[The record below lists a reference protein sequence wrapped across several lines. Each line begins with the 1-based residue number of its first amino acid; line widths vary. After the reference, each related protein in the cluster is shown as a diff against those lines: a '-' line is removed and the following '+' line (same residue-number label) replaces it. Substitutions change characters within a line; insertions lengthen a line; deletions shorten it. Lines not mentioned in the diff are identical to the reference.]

1 VSFALG
7 NLYKLKKKVNCG
19 DEMKQVHGN
28 WSGRITGTNNANVFA
43 EIKQDGSKLYGIGRI
58 NDPQFGTSVYNFT
71 GVIEDNI
78 VTLSM
83 VPDEKFVNKQET
95 QEVVIN
101 GRRMTITANMV
112 RHGNVVVNAKLVN
125 NGTIEGTWQS
135 TIGTGGNLFLINE
148 KEKNTDHQKTS
159 KVGKRNTIFIS
170 YSHEDKKH
178 LKRLHVHIKP
188 LEKKGLVDV
197 WDDTKLKTGE
207 KWRDQIESALSKAA
221 IAILIISADFLASDF
236 IVDNELPPILKKAEL
251 EGTLVLPVI
260 LKPCRFLREDRLSQ
274 FQALNHPDKPIL
286 SMPEV
291 EQEEMWDKLSQ
302 TIEIELNR

>member
-1 VSFALG
+1 
-7 NLYKLKKKVNCG
+7 
-19 DEMKQVHGN
+19 MKQVHGN
-28 WSGRITGTNNANVFA
+28 WTGRITGTNNANVFA
-43 EIKQDGSKLYGIGRI
+43 EIKQDGSNLYGIARI
-58 NDPQFGTSVYNFT
+58 NDPLYGTSVYNFT
-71 GVIEDNI
+71 RVIEDNV

-83 VPDEKFVNKQET
+83 APDEKFVNKQET
-95 QEVVIN
+95 QEVLIN
-101 GRRMTITANMV
+101 GRKMTIPANMV
-112 RHGNVVVNAKLVN
+112 RHGNVVLNAKLVN
-125 NGTIEGTWQS
+125 NSTIEGTWQS

-148 KEKNTDHQKTS
+148 KEKKADHQKTS
-159 KVGKRNTIFIS
+159 QVGKKNTIFIS

-197 WDDTKLKTGE
+197 WDDTKIKTGD
-207 KWRDQIESALSKAA
+207 KWRDQIETALSKAA

-236 IVDNELPPILKKAEL
+236 IVDNELPPILKKAAL

-274 FQALNHPDKPIL
+274 FQALNPPDKPIL
-286 SMPEV
+286 SMSEV

>member
-1 VSFALG
+1 
-7 NLYKLKKKVNCG
+7 
-19 DEMKQVHGN
+19 M
-28 WSGRITGTNNANVFA
+28 
-43 EIKQDGSKLYGIGRI
+43 
-58 NDPQFGTSVYNFT
+58 
-71 GVIEDNI
+71 
-78 VTLSM
+78 
-83 VPDEKFVNKQET
+83 NKEET
-95 QEVVIN
+95 HEVVIN

-112 RHGNVVVNAKLVN
+112 RHGNVDVNAKLVN

-148 KEKNTDHQKTS
+148 NEKNTDHENTS

-170 YSHEDKKH
+170 YSHEDQKH

-207 KWRDQIESALSKAA
+207 KWRNQIESALSKAA

-260 LKPCRFLREDRLSQ
+260 LKPCRFLREDMLSQ
-274 FQALNHPDKPIL
+274 FHALNPPDKPIL
-286 SMPEV
+286 SMSEV
-291 EQEEMWDKLSQ
+291 EQEEMWDKLSR